1 MAIVVVIVNGRGLG
15 IDTHHRH
22 YTRWSASVIK
32 VGMAYMNVC
41 VSRRLKEELAW
52 VIDKR
57 IQAISKEMLFKTV
70 VPLRN

>member
-1 MAIVVVIVNGRGLG
+1 MERFKVGV
-15 IDTHHRH
+15 
-22 YTRWSASVIK
+22 ASVNIH
-32 VGMAYMNVC
+32 

-57 IQAISKEMLFKTV
+57 LWVISNKILFKTV